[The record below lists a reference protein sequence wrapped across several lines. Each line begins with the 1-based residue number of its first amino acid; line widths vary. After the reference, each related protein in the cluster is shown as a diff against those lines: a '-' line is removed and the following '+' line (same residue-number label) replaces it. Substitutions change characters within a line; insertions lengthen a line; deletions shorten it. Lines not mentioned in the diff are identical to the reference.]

1 MSEDTPAASGRRHVF
16 DGTFTVVLLAL
27 AVGQGYFLLAPTSS
41 PARIP
46 PSTVNMVVTPERT
59 AADRPTGPIVPTSIA
74 PTETPAP
81 PPPAVASV
89 PPPVSTP
96 PAVNM
101 PSPPPAPITPAVPST
116 PPPAVR
122 GEWPAKV
129 TGRVLGPDAA
139 PAAGVFIA
147 AG

>member
-1 MSEDTPAASGRRHVF
+1 MSEDTPAATGRRHVF

-59 AADRPTGPIVPTSIA
+59 AADRPTAPVVPTSIA
-74 PTETPAP
+74 PPEPPA
-81 PPPAVASV
+81 PPAVASV

-96 PAVNM
+96 PTVNV
-101 PSPPPAPITPAVPST
+101 PPPTPAPTAPAVPST
-116 PPPAVR
+116 PPPPAVR
-122 GEWPAKV
+122 GEWPAKL
-129 TGRVLGPDAA
+129 TGRVLGPDA
-139 PAAGVFIA
+139 
-147 AG
+147 